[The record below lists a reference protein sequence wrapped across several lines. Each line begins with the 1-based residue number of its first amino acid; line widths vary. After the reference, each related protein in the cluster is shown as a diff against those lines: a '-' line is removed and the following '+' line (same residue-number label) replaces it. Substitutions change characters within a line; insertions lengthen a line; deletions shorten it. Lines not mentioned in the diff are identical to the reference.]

1 MLGFAP
7 PPSPHLALTRA
18 CSQATFE
25 DCFGKQYSIIH
36 RLETNKL
43 RNVAKLFAH
52 LLANDAISWGVLG
65 CIRLTEDDTTSSS
78 RIFIKY
84 LFQVKGWG
92 LGVRGGGA
100 AVCVGGRGGG
110 WCVLLCG

>member
-1 MLGFAP
+1 
-7 PPSPHLALTRA
+7 
-18 CSQATFE
+18 
-25 DCFGKQYSIIH
+25 
-36 RLETNKL
+36 L

-84 LFQVKGWG
+84 LFQVRVGGWG
-92 LGVRGGGA
+92 RSEGPGVTLVSVLIRPCGTSIVMVLTQSDLGQ
-100 AVCVGGRGGG
+100 
-110 WCVLLCG
+110 